1 MSAVLKLWVRRL
13 HLILALAC
21 GLFIICLSITG
32 ALLIYAKDIQT
43 LVQPEKWTIKPQGS
57 PLPLS
62 SIVNSLENQTGQ
74 KVELLM
80 PESDPELA
88 WQGKLNNGEYVSVN
102 PNSAEILHRYDYY
115 STFYGF
121 TMAIHRWLLY
131 QDGDNERPLRNW
143 VSVSA
148 LVLLLEVIVGFYL
161 WVKPKN
167 RIKRL
172 AIKRRAK
179 FRILMYQL
187 HTVLGVYLAI
197 PLILIAFSGMAFN
210 WKGATQQVVEAVTF
224 SEVETRP
231 VPAPLTYDTN
241 ITPVA
246 IDDAYQNAMEV
257 FPNAS
262 LFRIYFPKKP
272 SEHLGFRM
280 QNPGES
286 HAYSWV
292 WANPL
297 NGKVTGYYDASKA
310 NVATQVWNFKYKF
323 HIGDFAGPLLEFIWL
338 FIALLPAFF
347 TITGFYFW
355 YKRHYK

>member
-62 SIVNSLENQTGQ
+62 SIVNSLESQTG
-74 KVELLM
+74 KKIELLM

-88 WQGKLNNGEYVSVN
+88 WQAKLNNGEYISVN

-115 STFYGF
+115 SSFYGL

-224 SEVETRP
+224 SKVETRP
-231 VPAPLTYDTN
+231 VPVPLTYDTN